1 VSKGIGANMLKV
13 GSKRRRTKNEIEE
26 QKQGEIARQEQIEAE
41 LAELANLRGRV
52 QEAEGRAQEAEAL
65 VQ

>member
-1 VSKGIGANMLKV
+1 MSKGIGANMLKV
-13 GSKRRRTKNEIEE
+13 CSKKRRTKYEIEE